1 MGLMSRSLRAGELTA
16 ASGREF
22 FAKKHFPF
30 PRFHLYLD
38 LCGCSGHPLQLP
50 PNQLVNSVKLMKAN
64 TIPLT
69 LILFTA
75 AWSPAQSA
83 TLVAW
88 NVDGLDVADDLLAG
102 DHYAFAATSTALNV
116 ESTNLTLGSGL
127 IPSDTAGQ
135 YGFKVPTIE
144 ETTSL
149 ADAISAGHF
158 FQFEVQASP
167 GYLLDLTKLEMNG
180 QSSGTG
186 ANEVALLVSTD
197 NFLTS
202 STLGSL
208 SGISGNTGGFDTD
221 PSGFGSIDLSS
232 FTGVD
237 AVSFRL
243 YGSGTTTTQ
252 GKAQG
257 ITYVRNLTGDDLVIE
272 GSVAPIPE
280 VTSSLTLA
288 GLLAFSAFARR
299 RRPGA

>member
-1 MGLMSRSLRAGELTA
+1 
-16 ASGREF
+16 
-22 FAKKHFPF
+22 
-30 PRFHLYLD
+30 
-38 LCGCSGHPLQLP
+38 
-50 PNQLVNSVKLMKAN
+50 MKAN

-69 LILFTA
+69 LILLTA

-83 TLVAW
+83 TLVGW
-88 NVDGLDVADDLLAG
+88 DVNGLEVATALSSG
-102 DHYAFAATSTALNV
+102 DNYAFGATSTALNV

-127 IPSDTAGQ
+127 IPSETAGQ
-135 YGFKVPTIE
+135 YGFKVPEIE

-149 ADAISAGHF
+149 AGAISAGHF
-158 FQFEVQASP
+158 FQFDVQASP

-186 ANEVALLVSTD
+186 ANEVALLASTD

-208 SGISGNTGGFDTD
+208 TGISGNTGGFDTD
-221 PSGFGSIDLSS
+221 GSGFGSIDLSS

-237 AVSFRL
+237 AMSFRL
-243 YGSGTTTTQ
+243 YGWGTTSED
-252 GKAQG
+252 G